1 MSNPSGLHQ
10 LTLVLVDGTKQE
22 LDLRPIDFVAV
33 ERKFGTRP
41 AAELQNLAFEEL
53 MFLCWNASKRLGT
66 TDSFDKW
73 LEGVAKI
80 DGLEG
85 DDSPG

>member
-1 MSNPSGLHQ
+1 VASSGLHQ
-10 LTLVLVDGTKQE
+10 LTLVYIEGEKQE

-53 MFLCWNASKRLGT
+53 MYLCWHAAKRLGVSE
-66 TDSFDKW
+66 SFDKW
-73 LEGVAKI
+73 LETVASI
-80 DGLEG
+80 DGLDG

>member
-1 MSNPSGLHQ
+1 MADSSGLHQ
-10 LTLVLVDGTKQE
+10 LTLVLTDGTKQE

-53 MFLCWNASKRLGT
+53 MYLCWHASKRLGT

-80 DGLEG
+80 DGLDG